1 VYEWLAELKAGQRVL
16 DIASG
21 PGSFPMAGLAC
32 TAIAIDED
40 VDAFGTAAPLPPGQH
55 ARVFGKSERL
65 PFNDASFDL
74 IVCNH
79 ALEHLEQLE
88 AALDEMRRV
97 LKPDGRLYVSVPFG
111 FGVCDGV
118 YRWVFEG
125 GGHVNRLRREQVI
138 ELVQRRLGLK
148 LVRWQKLYSS
158 FVYLHRLLV
167 MMESPPPNLPR
178 RLMRIAKLPKAV
190 VKAAQRSLYVG
201 TRMLDRRA
209 GTSTALYGWA
219 FWFAREADDAV
230 EEPAYI
236 NVCMYCGAGHPAA
249 SLSAVSRGTYT
260 CPVCNGRNPFTR
272 D

>member
-1 VYEWLAELKAGQRVL
+1 
-16 DIASG
+16 
-21 PGSFPMAGLAC
+21 MTGLAC

-40 VDAFGTAAPLPPGQH
+40 VDAFGTAAPLPAGRY
-55 ARVFGKSERL
+55 ARAFGKSERL
-65 PFNDASFDL
+65 PFVDSSFDL

-79 ALEHLEQLE
+79 ALEHLEHLE

-97 LKPDGRLYVSVPFG
+97 LKPNGRLYVSVPYG

-138 ELVQRRLGLK
+138 QLVERHAGLK

-158 FVYLHRLLV
+158 FVYLHRMLV

-178 RLMRIAKLPKAV
+178 RLTRLALLPKLV
-190 VKAAQRSLYVG
+190 VKAAQRGLYLG

-209 GTSTALYGWA
+209 GTITALYGWA
-219 FWFAREADDAV
+219 FWFAREGV
-230 EEPAYI
+230 EATEELAYI
-236 NVCMYCGAGHPAA
+236 NVCMYCGAGHPAH
-249 SLSAVSRGTYT
+249 SLRLLPRNFYV
-260 CPVCNGRNPFTR
+260 CPVCNGRNPFTPE
-272 D
+272 